1 MKDSEN
7 TQSGKNQEVKSD
19 IEMKKEQERER
30 AILAEIRSM
39 TDEEIMS
46 DDIDIMDMFKDL

>member
-1 MKDSEN
+1 MKDSPNNQE
-7 TQSGKNQEVKSD
+7 GENQEVKSD

-30 AILAEIRSM
+30 AILAKIASK
-39 TDEEIMS
+39 THEEIMS

>member
-1 MKDSEN
+1 MKDSPNNQE
-7 TQSGKNQEVKSD
+7 GENQEVKSD

-39 TDEEIMS
+39 SHEEIMS